1 MILLLLHISHDRDV
15 FNLIFTEEETEAR
28 RLMKLIQGVRAGK
41 YRTGT
46 PET

>member
-1 MILLLLHISHDRDV
+1 MTWLLLHISHDRGV

-28 RLMKLIQGVRAGK
+28 RLMKLLQGGRAGK